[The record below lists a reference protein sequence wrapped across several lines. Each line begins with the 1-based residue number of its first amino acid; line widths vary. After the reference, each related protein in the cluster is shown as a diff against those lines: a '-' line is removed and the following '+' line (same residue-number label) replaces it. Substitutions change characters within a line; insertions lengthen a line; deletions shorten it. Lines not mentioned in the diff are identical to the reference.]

1 MLFNEFFHWKLSI
14 SCQFPNS
21 CCEVYPL
28 HIFTTVCFLREP
40 KKRKR
45 RFVQKEIFPKK
56 TCFLTWMVY
65 IFEVGIWANPKFN
78 PRVVYPASWPKFPL
92 VNERSWISG
101 IGVDLQQRKHV
112 LLSLTTSW
120 ISGRQDGSCPL
131 PTQWTSIIFLSCLYP
146 LSDRSRVNSG
156 KQNLHTFRLCSA
168 TNNVDLSSP
177 AAAASSQQQQLA
189 VRSSSSCSQQQRYHH
204 QQRLSAH
211 SSSSFYE
218 TFRKHEQQGIFIFPR
233 YTTPP
238 LPLLPETGR
247 CGEYFVLFSRRNNSK
262 RRLQYSSI
270 PYAQTFLT
278 LRWWHRIRYWFV
290 KSLFKVL
297 TF

>member
-1 MLFNEFFHWKLSI
+1 M
-14 SCQFPNS
+14 
-21 CCEVYPL
+21 
-28 HIFTTVCFLREP
+28 
-40 KKRKR
+40 
-45 RFVQKEIFPKK
+45 
-56 TCFLTWMVY
+56 
-65 IFEVGIWANPKFN
+65 
-78 PRVVYPASWPKFPL
+78 
-92 VNERSWISG
+92 
-101 IGVDLQQRKHV
+101 
-112 LLSLTTSW
+112 
-120 ISGRQDGSCPL
+120 
-131 PTQWTSIIFLSCLYP
+131 
-146 LSDRSRVNSG
+146 NSG

-177 AAAASSQQQQLA
+177 AAQQQQPAAAARRAFFFLLQPAAA
-189 VRSSSSCSQQQRYHH
+189 VSSSAAVAAA
-204 QQRLSAH
+204 SAH

-278 LRWWHRIRYWFV
+278 LR
-290 KSLFKVL
+290 
-297 TF
+297 